1 MRKVLTRSPK
11 DGVDGHGRVDL
22 SDLAIVTVLTVQPL
36 MLSLSFGP
44 LGDATHG
51 EMPG

>member
-11 DGVDGHGRVDL
+11 DGVDGRVDL
-22 SDLAIVTVLTVQPL
+22 SNLAIVTVLTVQPL

-44 LGDATHG
+44 LDDATHG
-51 EMPG
+51 KMPG

>member
-11 DGVDGHGRVDL
+11 DGVVDL
-22 SDLAIVTVLTVQPL
+22 SNLAIVTVLTVQPL

-44 LGDATHG
+44 LGEATHG

>member
-11 DGVDGHGRVDL
+11 DGVDGRVDL
-22 SDLAIVTVLTVQPL
+22 SVLTVQPL